1 MTQTEIVMEER
12 WRKHYSEEVER
23 SIAKC
28 NTYNWNQK
36 CKTRQMTQDEYDEVF
51 NNKNTAY
58 HKLTLPKEKKNMKV
72 LLDTIPKVKKF
83 CGAAQKFMHDV
94 DITSDRY
101 KVDGK
106 SIMGLFSLDLS
117 KPINVNVHCDD
128 IEMAE
133 CLFKEFEVK

>member
-1 MTQTEIVMEER
+1 MPHIENSKGEF
-12 WRKHYSEEVER
+12 K
-23 SIAKC
+23 
-28 NTYNWNQK
+28 
-36 CKTRQMTQDEYDEVF
+36 
-51 NNKNTAY
+51 
-58 HKLTLPKEKKNMKV
+58 MKI
-72 LLDTIPKVKKF
+72 LINTIPKVKKF
-83 CGAAQKFMHDV
+83 CDAAQKFMHDV